1 MGVRKHSKQYIS
13 PCDYRLEKSRRK
25 EENFIFQKKR
35 GNKKMLSEI
44 ESLTEMTKTTL
55 AMARTTTK
63 TTTTEFNS
71 KKLMTILTTPLTTSM
86 NI

>member
-1 MGVRKHSKQYIS
+1 
-13 PCDYRLEKSRRK
+13 
-25 EENFIFQKKR
+25 
-35 GNKKMLSEI
+35 MLSEI

-63 TTTTEFNS
+63 TTTTEFNG